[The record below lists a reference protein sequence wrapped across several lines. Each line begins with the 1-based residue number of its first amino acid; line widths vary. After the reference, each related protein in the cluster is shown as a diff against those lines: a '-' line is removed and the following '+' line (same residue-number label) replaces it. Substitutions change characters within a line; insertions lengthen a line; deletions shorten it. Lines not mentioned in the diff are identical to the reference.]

1 MSSFHLPCKNQSA
14 SYIYIYIYIYVYV
27 YIYIYRCI
35 CISISLS
42 IYIYVYVYFADAC
55 GWKARFESGG
65 KMVASKCFYV
75 RNRDGKDAVEIAK
88 KRALEYIADI
98 QGEATLTS
106 KCRPELY
113 NDDDDD
119 DDDDKIITSNF
130 DF

>member
-1 MSSFHLPCKNQSA
+1 MGQTQS
-14 SYIYIYIYIYVYV
+14 
-27 YIYIYRCI
+27 
-35 CISISLS
+35 LLE
-42 IYIYVYVYFADAC
+42 
-55 GWKARFESGG
+55 GPLESGG

-119 DDDDKIITSNF
+119 DDDDDSPCDSEIAAELQPKRYLPFKGCHRKRSRLL
-130 DF
+130 